1 MEKERG
7 RHCQYTKGRLAHV
20 EAKNLSQRKIS
31 CFRILFGK
39 DRITKPCAA
48 HGYNF
53 VLHNI
58 LYDGGNKN
66 TLK

>member
-1 MEKERG
+1 MLK
-7 RHCQYTKGRLAHV
+7 Q
-20 EAKNLSQRKIS
+20 KNPSQRKIS

-58 LYDGGNKN
+58 LYDGGNNN
-66 TLK
+66 TLKWNFRKGFKNISSV